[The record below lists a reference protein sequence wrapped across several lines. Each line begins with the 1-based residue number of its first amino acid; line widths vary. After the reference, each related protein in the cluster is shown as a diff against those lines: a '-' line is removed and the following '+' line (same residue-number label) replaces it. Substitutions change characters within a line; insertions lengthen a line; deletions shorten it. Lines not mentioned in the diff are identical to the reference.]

1 MVQRKGG
8 ADVSNGQSMENRFE
22 RQAQRILR
30 YLKSEKRYDLAYL
43 PRPFMVELT
52 GSPSAGKTTTVIEL
66 DKFFRRMGFRVLIPQ
81 EGAEVIR
88 HIPRTTPVYNVR
100 TGLYALTMLV
110 DNSFGHQYDVMV
122 FDRCIFD
129 AYSWMMYWAE
139 KGKLTPEERLI
150 IQTFFVSPFWTSMID
165 VAYFFVCDPKVAMER
180 ELRIALSQKT
190 GETSN
195 PKTIATLVERYKQAY
210 RELQPANPRI
220 FLVDTTHLDERT
232 MVEQVAARTL
242 DLFEERARQARV
254 AARSAE

>member
-165 VAYFFVCDPKVAMER
+165 VAYFFVCDPEVAMER

-242 DLFEERARQARV
+242 DLFEERARQAR
-254 AARSAE
+254 AAAHSAE